1 MASIKIGMIGL
12 DTSHCTAFARL
23 LNDPDDEFHVPGGR
37 VTVAYPGGSPDF
49 ELSWSRVKGI
59 TEELREHFDV
69 RVVSSPEE
77 VAERSDAILLTA
89 VDGRVHLEL
98 FRRIAPYKKPVFID
112 KPFAVSFRDA
122 REMVQIAETHQIPLM
137 SASSLRYAEPLVAAL
152 EGMEEP
158 FGCDCFGPM
167 ALEPTQPGLFWYG
180 IHGVEM
186 MYAVLGTG
194 CIRVS
199 AVSHPRQDVVVGEW
213 ADGRIGTFR
222 GNREGNASFGA
233 LVHSGKGSVFADV
246 TRSRKPYYAGLLEQ
260 VMAMFRSGS
269 PPLDVRET
277 LEIIRFIEAA
287 NESRVTGK
295 PVDLGDEPL
304 NRQNE
309 V

>member
-12 DTSHCTAFARL
+12 DTSHCTAFTRL
-23 LNDPDDEFHVPGGR
+23 LNDPNDEFHVPGGR

-49 ELSWSRVKGI
+49 ELSWSRVEGI
-59 TEELREHFDV
+59 TQELRENYDV
-69 RVVSSPEE
+69 RMLSLPEE
-77 VAERSDAILLTA
+77 VAEQSDAILLTA
-89 VDGRVHLEL
+89 VDGRSHLEL
-98 FRRIAPYKKPVFID
+98 FKRIAPYKKPVFID

-122 REMVQIAETHQIPLM
+122 REMVQIAEEQQIPLM
-137 SASSLRYAEPLVAAL
+137 SASSLRYAAPLMEAL
-152 EGMEEP
+152 EEIEEP
-158 FGCDCFGPM
+158 FGCDTFGPM

-194 CIRVS
+194 CVRVH
-199 AVSHPRQDVVVGEW
+199 AVSHPRQDVVVGKW

-233 LVHSGKGSVFADV
+233 LIHSGDRTAFADV

-295 PVDLGDEPL
+295 AVELD
-304 NRQNE
+304 RQNE

>member
-23 LNDPDDEFHVPGGR
+23 LNDPDEEFHVPGGR

-49 ELSWSRVKGI
+49 ELSRSRVEGI
-59 TEELREHFDV
+59 TEELREHYGV
-69 RVVSSPEE
+69 RMVSSPEE
-77 VAERSDAILLTA
+77 VAEQSDAILLTA
-89 VDGRVHLEL
+89 VDGRVHPEL
-98 FRRIAPYKKPVFID
+98 FRRIAPCRKPVFID

-122 REMVQIAETHQIPLM
+122 REMVHIAETHRIPLM

-152 EGMEEP
+152 EEMDEP
-158 FGCDCFGPM
+158 YGCDCFGPM
-167 ALEPTQPGLFWYG
+167 AIEPTQPGLFWYG

-186 MYAVLGTG
+186 MYAALGTG
-194 CIRVS
+194 CVRVR

-213 ADGRIGTFR
+213 ADGRIGTYR

-233 LVHSGKGSVFADV
+233 LIHGGRGSVFADV
-246 TRSRKPYYAGLLEQ
+246 ARSRKPYYAGLLEQ

-295 PVDLGDEPL
+295 AVELD
-304 NRQNE
+304 RQNE